1 MKKFF
6 IGILIIQI
14 LIFLTMTFR
23 SDPFSLL
30 SYINTSFVFG
40 GVMVFIGLW
49 VFVIRTGVFDIF
61 TMSMRKV
68 FKGKSTL
75 EDDEMRL
82 PSQVM
87 AFSSSPLL
95 IIGGITLLA
104 MGICLLIYLL

>member
-1 MKKFF
+1 MRKSF
-6 IGILIIQI
+6 IAILIIQALI
-14 LIFLTMTFR
+14 LLTMTFR
-23 SDPFSLL
+23 RDPFSLL
-30 SYINTSFVFG
+30 SYINTSFVYG
-40 GVMVFIGLW
+40 GALVFIGLW

-95 IIGGITLLA
+95 VVGGVTLLI
-104 MGICLLIYLL
+104 MGICLLIYWL